1 MKTKLSVL
9 IGAGLLLATTAWAQL
24 DTYAAPRWI
33 SIVPTLITNAV
44 IAQPGN
50 TSVTN
55 QPIDIHAYDGVAAV
69 YFTWAGVPSA
79 RANGSNN
86 TGSLTVTAYGS
97 NTATNRGVEKT
108 LVAPIWAISNLS
120 IATSTPLTLTN
131 YSYSLITQRPWVTNT
146 YHVPGTIVTA
156 DPTTA
161 GFAGQYLLQEPF
173 TNAAVGA
180 TTATIGSQLV
190 GFQIGDQPRYLQLV
204 YTVTGTNSVWFV
216 SGAIVAKQASDRW

>member
-1 MKTKLSVL
+1 MKIKLS
-9 IGAGLLLATTAWAQL
+9 ILLAATLMLATAAWAQL

-33 SIVPTLITNAV
+33 SILPTLITNGV
-44 IAQPGN
+44 IASPAAI
-50 TSVTN
+50 SVTN
-55 QPIDIHAYDGVAAV
+55 QPIDIHAYDGVAAA
-69 YFTWAGVPSA
+69 YFTWARNPIAEASA
-79 RANGSNN
+79 QS
-86 TGSLTVTAYGS
+86 GSLTVTVYGS

-131 YSYSLITQRPWVTNT
+131 YSYSLITQRSWVTNT

-156 DPTTA
+156 DPATQ
-161 GFAGQYLLQEPF
+161 GFAGQYLVQEPF

-180 TTATIGSQLV
+180 TTAVIGSQLV

-204 YTVTGTNSVWFV
+204 YTVTGTNSVFFV
-216 SGAIVAKQASDRW
+216 SGAIVAKQASGRW